1 MASEF
6 MLALTQLC
14 NEKSISKEVVLEAI
28 EQALVSAYRR
38 NFGTSQNIVA
48 RCDTETGEAH
58 IYAQK
63 KVVEQVADAQK
74 EMTLADARAYKPDA
88 VLDEVLELE
97 TTPQNFGRIAAQT
110 AKQVVTQRL
119 REAEREVVFHEY
131 IDRSADIVTGTVQ
144 RIDPN
149 KGVIIDLNRAEG
161 VLPPS
166 EQISGE
172 AYHPGQRL
180 KLFVT
185 DVKRGSKGAE
195 VTLSRAKRDLI
206 KRLFELEVPEIHN
219 GTVEIKSIAREPG
232 SRTKVAVT
240 AKQDG
245 VDPVGSCVGQRGVRI
260 QNVLNELG
268 LEKIDVIQ
276 WSADPVRYVANALSP
291 AQVQQV
297 EIDEDGRT
305 ATVIVDDKQLSLA
318 IGKEGQNAR
327 LAAKL
332 TGWRI
337 DIKSATVAAYEPATK
352 RKQPQP
358 KLTVGG
364 DEENTLAVRL
374 QEAFKEKGEAMPT
387 ADGEPPSGS
396 EPSAAPAETVAPDS
410 ASQTT
415 TPA

>member
-14 NEKSISKEVVLEAI
+14 NEKNISKEVVLEAI

-38 NFGTSQNIVA
+38 NFGTTQNIVA

-63 KVVEQVADAQK
+63 KAVEQVSDAQK
-74 EMTLADARAYKPDA
+74 EITLDEARAYKPDV
-88 VLDEVLELE
+88 VLDEVIELE

-131 IDRSADIVTGTVQ
+131 ADRSADIVTGTVQ

-149 KGVIIDLNRAEG
+149 RGVIIDLNRAEG
-161 VLPPS
+161 VMPPA
-166 EQISGE
+166 EQINGE
-172 AYHPGQRL
+172 VYHPGQRL
-180 KLFVT
+180 KVYVT
-185 DVKRGSKGAE
+185 DVKRSSKGPE
-195 VTLSRAKRDLI
+195 VTVSRAKKDLVR
-206 KRLFELEVPEIHN
+206 RLFELEVPEIYT

-232 SRTKVAVT
+232 SRTKVAVA
-240 AKQDG
+240 AKQEG

-276 WSADPVRYVANALSP
+276 WSADPVRFVANALSP

-297 EIDEDGRT
+297 EIDESGRT
-305 ATVIVDDKQLSLA
+305 ATVVVDDKQLSLA

-337 DIKSATVAAYEPATK
+337 DIKSATVAALEPATK

-364 DEENTLAVRL
+364 DEESTLAVRL
-374 QEAFKEKGEAMPT
+374 QEAFKERGEALPT
-387 ADGEPPSGS
+387 ASDAAEASVPQD
-396 EPSAAPAETVAPDS
+396 AAPA
-410 ASQTT
+410 
-415 TPA
+415 

>member
-1 MASEF
+1 

-14 NEKSISKEVVLEAI
+14 NEKNISKEVVIEAI
-28 EQALVSAYRR
+28 EQAMVSAYRR
-38 NFGTSQNIVA
+38 NFGTVQNIVA

-63 KVVEQVADAQK
+63 KVVAEVSDQQKEISLAEARAYSADAQ
-74 EMTLADARAYKPDA
+74 
-88 VLDEVLELE
+88 LDNILDLE

-119 REAEREVVFHEY
+119 REAEREVIYHEY
-131 IDRSADIVTGTVQ
+131 ADRSADIVTGTVQ

-149 KGVIIDLNRAEG
+149 KGVIIDLNKAEG
-161 VLPPS
+161 IMPPA
-166 EQISGE
+166 EQIPGE

-180 KLFVT
+180 KVYVT
-185 DVKRGSKGAE
+185 DVQRSTRGPQ
-195 VTLSRAKRDLI
+195 VTVSRAKKDLVR
-206 KRLFELEVPEIHN
+206 RLFELEVPEIYT

-232 SRTKVAVT
+232 SRTKIAVA
-240 AKQDG
+240 AKQEG

-268 LEKIDVIQ
+268 TEKIDVIQ
-276 WSADPVRYVANALSP
+276 WNADPVRYVANALSP
-291 AQVQQV
+291 AQVLQV
-297 EIDEDGRT
+297 EMDDQSHT

-337 DIKSATVAAYEPATK
+337 DIKSATVAALEPATK

-364 DEENTLAVRL
+364 DEENMLAVRL
-374 QEAFKEKGEAMPT
+374 QEAYKEKGEAIPAVNGQ
-387 ADGEPPSGS
+387 ADQPAT
-396 EPSAAPAETVAPDS
+396 PSAAVA
-410 ASQTT
+410 
-415 TPA
+415 

>member
-14 NEKSISKEVVLEAI
+14 NEKNIAKEVVIQAI

-38 NFGTSQNIVA
+38 KFNTTQSIVA
-48 RCDTETGEAH
+48 RIDTETGEAH
-58 IYAQK
+58 VYAQRK
-63 KVVEQVADAQK
+63 AVAEVTDPQK
-74 EMTLADARAYKPDA
+74 EISLEDARAYKADA
-88 VLDEVLELE
+88 QLDEVLDLE
-97 TTPQNFGRIAAQT
+97 TTPQDFGRIAAQT
-110 AKQVVTQRL
+110 AKQVVMQRL

-131 IDRSADIVTGTVQ
+131 TDRSADIVTGTVQ

-149 KGVIIDLNRAEG
+149 KGVIIDLNKAEG
-161 VLPPS
+161 MLPNA
-166 EQISGE
+166 EQIPGE
-172 AYHPGQRL
+172 TYHPGQRL
-180 KLFVT
+180 KVYVVGVERSTKGPQVT
-185 DVKRGSKGAE
+185 V
-195 VTLSRAKRDLI
+195 SRAKRDLVR
-206 KRLFELEVPEIHN
+206 RLFELEVPEIYT
-219 GTVEIKSIAREPG
+219 GTVEIKSIAREAG
-232 SRTKVAVT
+232 SRTKVAVA
-240 AKQDG
+240 AKQEG

-268 LEKIDVIQ
+268 TEKIDVIQ

-297 EIDEDGRT
+297 EIDEDGHT
-305 ATVIVDDKQLSLA
+305 AIVVVDDKQLSLA

-337 DIKSATVAAYEPATK
+337 DIKPATVFALEPATK

-364 DEENTLAVRL
+364 EEENLLAVRL
-374 QEAFKEKGEAMPT
+374 QQAFKDKGEAVPVVD
-387 ADGEPPSGS
+387 AQAEQSEQPAPPPSTG
-396 EPSAAPAETVAPDS
+396 A
-410 ASQTT
+410 
-415 TPA
+415 

>member
-14 NEKSISKEVVLEAI
+14 NEKNISKEVVLEAI

-58 IYAQK
+58 IFALK
-63 KVVEQVADAQK
+63 KVVEQVTDAQK
-74 EMTLADARAYKPDA
+74 EISLADARAYKADA
-88 VLDEVLELE
+88 ALDDIIELE

-131 IDRSADIVTGTVQ
+131 VDRSADIVTGTVQ
-144 RIDPN
+144 RIDAN
-149 KGVIIDLNRAEG
+149 KGVIIELNRAEG
-161 VLPPS
+161 ILPPS
-166 EQISGE
+166 EQVSGE
-172 AYHPGQRL
+172 TYYIGQRL
-180 KLFVT
+180 KLLVT
-185 DVKRGSKGAE
+185 EVKRGSGSKGAE
-195 VTLSRAKRDLI
+195 VMLSRAKRDLVR
-206 KRLFELEVPEIHN
+206 RLFELEVPEIHN
-219 GTVEIKSIAREPG
+219 GVVEIKSIAREAG
-232 SRTKVAVT
+232 SRTKVAVS
-240 AKQDG
+240 AKQEG

-268 LEKIDVIQ
+268 AEKIDVIQ

-297 EIDEDGRT
+297 EIDEEGRT

-318 IGKEGQNAR
+318 IGKDGQNAR

-364 DEENTLAVRL
+364 DEESILAVRL
-374 QEAFKEKGEAMPT
+374 QEAFREKGESLPGVADDAAT
-387 ADGEPPSGS
+387 ASPQP
-396 EPSAAPAETVAPDS
+396 AAPG
-410 ASQTT
+410 SQTHT
-415 TPA
+415 APTN

>member
-14 NEKSISKEVVLEAI
+14 NEKNISKEIVLEAI

-38 NFGTSQNIVA
+38 NFGTVQNIVA
-48 RCDTETGEAH
+48 HCDTETGEAH

-63 KVVEQVADAQK
+63 KVVAEVSDAQK
-74 EMTLADARAYKPDA
+74 EITLEDARAYKADIQM
-88 VLDEVLELE
+88 DEIIDLE

-119 REAEREVVFHEY
+119 REAEREVIYHEY
-131 IDRSADIVTGTVQ
+131 ADRSADIVTGTVQ

-149 KGVIIDLNRAEG
+149 KGVIIDLNKAEG
-161 VLPPS
+161 VMPAS
-166 EQISGE
+166 EQIAGE
-172 AYHPGQRL
+172 IYHPGQRL
-180 KLFVT
+180 KVYVT
-185 DVKRGSKGAE
+185 DVQRSTKGPQ
-195 VTLSRAKRDLI
+195 VTVSRAKKDLVR
-206 KRLFELEVPEIHN
+206 RLFELEVPEIYT

-232 SRTKVAVT
+232 SRTKVAVA
-240 AKQDG
+240 AKQEG

-268 LEKIDVIQ
+268 TEKIDVIM
-276 WSADPVRYVANALSP
+276 WSADPVRFVANALSP

-297 EIDEDGRT
+297 EIDEAGRT

-337 DIKSATVAAYEPATK
+337 DIKSATVAALEPATK
-352 RKQPQP
+352 RKQPAP
-358 KLTVGG
+358 KLTLGG

-374 QEAFKEKGEAMPT
+374 QEAFKEKGEAIP
-387 ADGEPPSGS
+387 AVS
-396 EPSAAPAETVAPDS
+396 EQVEQAAAPVSGT
-410 ASQTT
+410 
-415 TPA
+415 

>member
-14 NEKSISKEVVLEAI
+14 NEKNIAKEVVLQAI

-38 NFGTSQNIVA
+38 NFGPVQNIVA
-48 RCDTETGEAH
+48 RIDTETGEAH
-58 IYAQK
+58 IYTQK
-63 KVVEQVADAQK
+63 KVVSEVSDQQK
-74 EMTLADARAYKPDA
+74 EMTLAEALPYKADAA
-88 VLDEVLELE
+88 LDEIVELE

-119 REAEREVVFHEY
+119 REAEREVVYHEY
-131 IDRSADIVTGTVQ
+131 TDRANDIITGTIQ
-144 RIDPN
+144 RIDPS
-149 KGVIIDLNRAEG
+149 KGVIIELNKAEG
-161 VLPPS
+161 LLPPS
-166 EQISGE
+166 EQIQGE
-172 AYHPGQRL
+172 TYHPGQRL
-180 KLFVT
+180 KVYVLEVQ
-185 DVKRGSKGAE
+185 RSSKGPQ
-195 VTLSRAKRDLI
+195 VTVSRAHKYLVR
-206 KRLFELEVPEIHN
+206 RLFELEVPEIYT

-232 SRTKVAVT
+232 SRTKVAVA

-268 LEKIDVIQ
+268 NEKIDVIQ
-276 WSADPVRYVANALSP
+276 WSADAVRYVANALSP

-297 EIDEDGRT
+297 EIDEDERT

-337 DIKSATVAAYEPATK
+337 DIKSSTLAALEPSVK
-352 RKQPQP
+352 RKRPV
-358 KLTVGG
+358 LTSGG
-364 DEENTLAVRL
+364 DEENLLAVRL
-374 QEAFKEKGEAMPT
+374 QEAFKEKGENVPV
-387 ADGEPPSGS
+387 DEQS
-396 EPSAAPAETVAPDS
+396 PSAPAV
-410 ASQTT
+410 
-415 TPA
+415 

>member
-14 NEKSISKEVVLEAI
+14 NEKSISKEVVMEAI

-38 NFGTSQNIVA
+38 NFGSSQNVVA

-63 KVVEQVADAQK
+63 KVVEQVADSQK
-74 EMTLADARAYKPDA
+74 EMTLEEARAYKPDA
-88 VLDEVLELE
+88 ALEDILELE

-119 REAEREVVFHEY
+119 REAEREVVYHEY
-131 IDRSADIVTGTVQ
+131 AGRSADIVTGTVQ
-144 RIDPN
+144 RIDAN

-161 VLPPS
+161 VLPPA
-166 EQISGE
+166 EQVPGE
-172 AYHPGQRL
+172 TYHPGQRL
-180 KLFVT
+180 KVFVT
-185 DVKRGSKGAE
+185 EVRRGSKGAE
-195 VTLSRAKRDLI
+195 VTVSRSRRDII

-219 GTVEIKSIAREPG
+219 GTVEIKSIAREAG

-268 LEKIDVIQ
+268 MEKIDVVQ

-297 EIDEDGRT
+297 EIEDDGRT

-318 IGKEGQNAR
+318 IGKEGQNVR

-332 TGWRI
+332 TGLRI
-337 DIKSATVAAYEPATK
+337 DIKSATVAAFEPASK

-364 DEENTLAVRL
+364 EEESVLALRL
-374 QEAFKEKGEAMPT
+374 QEAFKEKGEELPV
-387 ADGEPPSGS
+387 SGS
-396 EPSAAPAETVAPDS
+396 EDATAAPQPPAADAAAPAQPK
-410 ASQTT
+410 
-415 TPA
+415 PAE

>member
-14 NEKSISKEVVLEAI
+14 NEKNISKEVVIQAI

-38 NFGTSQNIVA
+38 NFGVTQNIIAHV
-48 RCDTETGEAH
+48 DTETGEAH
-58 IYAQK
+58 IFAQK
-63 KVVEQVADAQK
+63 KVTEQVTDQQK
-74 EMTLADARAYKPDA
+74 EITLDEARAYKSD
-88 VLDEVLELE
+88 VLLDEIIDLE

-131 IDRSADIVTGTVQ
+131 ADRSSDIVTGTVQ

-149 KGVIIDLNRAEG
+149 KGVIIDLNRAEA
-161 VLPPS
+161 VLPPA
-166 EQISGE
+166 EQIPGE
-172 AYHPGQRL
+172 TYHPGQRL
-180 KLFVT
+180 KVFVT
-185 DVKRGSKGAE
+185 EVQRSSKGPQ
-195 VTLSRAKRDLI
+195 VTVSRAKKDLVR
-206 KRLFELEVPEIHN
+206 RLFELEVPEIYT

-232 SRTKVAVT
+232 SRTKVAVA
-240 AKQDG
+240 AKQEG

-268 LEKIDVIQ
+268 MEKIDVIQ

-297 EIDEDGRT
+297 DIDEGGRT
-305 ATVIVDDKQLSLA
+305 ATVVVDDKQLSLA

-337 DIKSATVAAYEPATK
+337 DIKSATMAALEPASK
-352 RKQPQP
+352 RKLPQP
-358 KLTVGG
+358 KLTIGG
-364 DEENTLAVRL
+364 DEESTLAVRL
-374 QEAFKEKGEAMPT
+374 QQAFKEKGE
-387 ADGEPPSGS
+387 DI
-396 EPSAAPAETVAPDS
+396 PAVEQ
-410 ASQTT
+410 ASQ
-415 TPA
+415 